1 MLEIKNLSKKFN
13 QKVVLNNVSLSVKP
27 GEVAF
32 LLGASGVGKST
43 LLRILNKLETADSGT
58 ITLNQKPL
66 YENPHAV
73 GMVFQQFNLF
83 EHMTVERN
91 ITFALEKAAKMNCQQ
106 AKAIAHALLEKYGL
120 LDKAHLYVSQLSGG
134 QKQRLAIARTLA
146 LKPYVVCMDEPTS
159 ALDPLL
165 TNYVAQAIQ
174 DLAKEG
180 YIVLVASHSIALLK
194 QLNCTI
200 YLMDKGTIAQTASSA
215 DFNRNESAYP
225 LIKQF
230 VDGTFETDTK
240 KSGQSVDFHSQ
251 DC

>member
-27 GEVAF
+27 GEIAF

-91 ITFALEKAAKMNCQQ
+91 ITFALEKAAKMTCTEAQ
-106 AKAIAHALLEKYGL
+106 AIARTLLDKYGL

-146 LKPYVVCMDEPTS
+146 LKPYVICMDEPTS

-174 DLAKEG
+174 ELGREG
-180 YIVLVASHSIALLK
+180 YVVLVASHSIALLR

-200 YLMDKGTIAQTASSA
+200 YLMDKGTIVQTASSPE
-215 DFNRNESAYP
+215 FNHNEGAYP
-225 LIKQF
+225 LIKKF
-230 VDGTFETDTK
+230 VDGTSEISEK
-240 KSGQSVDFHSQ
+240 NANQSVDFQS
-251 DC
+251 